1 MREWTEAQLRQKLSA
16 RQYEVLSLVARHLSS
31 KEIGVRL
38 GLSYKTIDNHVADL
52 LMKLGVSSRADA
64 ARIFLDI
71 SKARERLPS
80 TSAALDAGGQGGPQ
94 ASQPG
99 ATSAQGEA
107 EPSLPGHQ
115 SSGSWAALS
124 SLLTLPPVGGAR
136 HDLKGVQRVAAMG
149 QIGLVSVVVL
159 AAIVTTMVGILSLLG
174 K

>member
-1 MREWTEAQLRQKLSA
+1 MQEWTDAGLRQKLST

-31 KEIGVRL
+31 KEIGARL

-71 SKARERLPS
+71 SASRERLPS
-80 TSAALDAGGQGGPQ
+80 TPNALDATGRGGAQATQPVGANHGETEPQ
-94 ASQPG
+94 LS
-99 ATSAQGEA
+99 
-107 EPSLPGHQ
+107 GHP
-115 SSGSWAALS
+115 SSGSRTPA
-124 SLLTLPPVGGAR
+124 SLLKLPPVGGPR
-136 HDLKGVQRVAAMG
+136 HDLTVAQRIAAMG

-174 K
+174 R